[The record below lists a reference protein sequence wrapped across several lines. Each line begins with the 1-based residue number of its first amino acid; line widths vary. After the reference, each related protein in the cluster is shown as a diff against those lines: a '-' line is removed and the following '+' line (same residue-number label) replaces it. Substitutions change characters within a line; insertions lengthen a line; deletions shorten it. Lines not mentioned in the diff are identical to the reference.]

1 VCALRQGSVNAAATP
16 RVWISDAKRA
26 VSAPLSSRAKSQ
38 MQIAPFGLALALLA
52 ASSAAADEPLNPAI
66 DARGYVRAVREAIL
80 HRDARRLS
88 EDEFLLLRRAPGA
101 VVLDARSKEKYDEL
115 HIVGAVNLSFPDIA
129 INSLARALPDKEAL
143 ILIYCNNNFANAPG
157 PFPSKLAN
165 ASLNL
170 STYVTLYEY
179 GYRNVYELGP
189 LIDIRATRIP
199 FESSPSTLDN
209 R

>member
-1 VCALRQGSVNAAATP
+1 VCALRQGSVNVAATP
-16 RVWISDAKRA
+16 RVWISHAKRA
-26 VSAPLSSRAKSQ
+26 ISAPLSLRAKSQ
-38 MQIAPFGLALALLA
+38 MSIAPFGLALALLA
-52 ASSAAADEPLNPAI
+52 ASSAVADGPLNPAI
-66 DARGYVRAVREAIL
+66 DAQGYVRAAREAML

-88 EDEFLLLRRAPGA
+88 EDEFLLLRRVPHA

-115 HIVGAVNLSFPDIA
+115 HIVGAVNLSFPDMA
-129 INSLARALPDKEAL
+129 IDSLERTLPDKDAL

-170 STYVTLYEY
+170 STYVALYEY

-199 FESSPSTLDN
+199 FESSPPALDK